1 MDFDTEAP
9 RRQIKEERRYEFLY
23 LKREE
28 RKMGSA
34 TKSDRDSMSLV
45 LDQMSEMQK
54 MLRSVMEQ
62 VRNLEDKVEGLQKE
76 NVKMNKHLKSQSPAR
91 EGKQQK
97 QQPDHRNTDGEVDDV
112 KTLVMRRAV
121 ENASNGTTV
130 TPSAVPLPQYQPSL
144 VKQMPP
150 LPTIM
155 PTQQTTSTLVPK
167 IAKKKE
173 RTFATNDPRR
183 EAYLARARKQ
193 AVANG
198 VVVDTLADSS
208 EEKKRQLKKKVGD
221 EQQERA
227 TKKAK
232 VRDNGNNGG
241 TSLVNQKKAA
251 KKEKKKKKDEGMEK
265 LSEQEKHHLKYG
277 HGRRGVRV
285 DTVQGPAYFSLN
297 NEQLL
302 EIGDKMNVHPLTLYS
317 LFRWDQDPDFS
328 VRSRLYHGTRLF
340 IVPSEEWEFDYIRE
354 DELKAI
360 TKICDKMSKA
370 SAELCLNESDVLV
383 LKSKVQELSKNK
395 DKESAD
401 RYFVSVPFYRAVKDM
416 LKNKCAKKDHLQ
428 RAEKK
433 FAQLWEAIGFL
444 EPERNAAT
452 IRSFNEQKEAFEVL
466 LDWKREHGESK

>member
-1 MDFDTEAP
+1 
-9 RRQIKEERRYEFLY
+9 
-23 LKREE
+23 
-28 RKMGSA
+28 
-34 TKSDRDSMSLV
+34 
-45 LDQMSEMQK
+45 MSEMQK

-173 RTFATNDPRR
+173 RTFAPNDPRR

-317 LFRWDQDPDFS
+317 LFRWTRIQIFRF
-328 VRSRLYHGTRLF
+328 VRDCTMGL
-340 IVPSEEWEFDYIRE
+340 DY
-354 DELKAI
+354 
-360 TKICDKMSKA
+360 S
-370 SAELCLNESDVLV
+370 
-383 LKSKVQELSKNK
+383 
-395 DKESAD
+395 
-401 RYFVSVPFYRAVKDM
+401 
-416 LKNKCAKKDHLQ
+416 
-428 RAEKK
+428 
-433 FAQLWEAIGFL
+433 
-444 EPERNAAT
+444 
-452 IRSFNEQKEAFEVL
+452 
-466 LDWKREHGESK
+466 

>member
-1 MDFDTEAP
+1 
-9 RRQIKEERRYEFLY
+9 
-23 LKREE
+23 
-28 RKMGSA
+28 
-34 TKSDRDSMSLV
+34 
-45 LDQMSEMQK
+45 
-54 MLRSVMEQ
+54 
-62 VRNLEDKVEGLQKE
+62 
-76 NVKMNKHLKSQSPAR
+76 MNKHLKWQSPAR

-173 RTFATNDPRR
+173 RTFAPNDPRR
-183 EAYLARARKQ
+183 EAYLARAEASGCQR
-193 AVANG
+193 G
-198 VVVDTLADSS
+198 RCRYFGGLFGG
-208 EEKKRQLKKKVGD
+208 EKRQLKKKVGD

-340 IVPSEEWEFDYIRE
+340 IVPSEEWEFDYIRQ

>member
-1 MDFDTEAP
+1 
-9 RRQIKEERRYEFLY
+9 
-23 LKREE
+23 
-28 RKMGSA
+28 
-34 TKSDRDSMSLV
+34 
-45 LDQMSEMQK
+45 
-54 MLRSVMEQ
+54 
-62 VRNLEDKVEGLQKE
+62 
-76 NVKMNKHLKSQSPAR
+76 
-91 EGKQQK
+91 
-97 QQPDHRNTDGEVDDV
+97 
-112 KTLVMRRAV
+112 
-121 ENASNGTTV
+121 
-130 TPSAVPLPQYQPSL
+130 
-144 VKQMPP
+144 MPP

-173 RTFATNDPRR
+173 RTFAPNDPRR

-354 DELKAI
+354 GELKAI

-370 SAELCLNESDVLV
+370 SAELCLNESDVLA
-383 LKSKVQELSKNK
+383 LKSKVQEFSKNK

>member
-1 MDFDTEAP
+1 
-9 RRQIKEERRYEFLY
+9 
-23 LKREE
+23 
-28 RKMGSA
+28 MGSA
-34 TKSDRDSMSLV
+34 TKSDRDSISLV

-54 MLRSVMEQ
+54 MLRNVMEQ
-62 VRNLEDKVEGLQKE
+62 VRNLEDKVERLQKE
-76 NVKMNKHLKSQSPAR
+76 NVKVNKHLKSQSPAR
-91 EGKQQK
+91 EGKQHK

-130 TPSAVPLPQYQPSL
+130 TPSAVPLPQNQPSL

-150 LPTIM
+150 PPTIM
-155 PTQQTTSTLVPK
+155 PTQQTTSTLIPK

-173 RTFATNDPRR
+173 RTFAPNDPRR
-183 EAYLARARKQ
+183 EAYIARARKQ

-232 VRDNGNNGG
+232 VRDDGNNGDA
-241 TSLVNQKKAA
+241 SLVKFQKKAA

-383 LKSKVQELSKNK
+383 LKNKVQELSKNK
-395 DKESAD
+395 DKESPD

-416 LKNKCAKKDHLQ
+416 LKNKSAKKDHLQ

-433 FAQLWEAIGFL
+433 FAQLWEAMGFF

-452 IRSFNEQKEAFEVL
+452 VRSFNEQKEAFEVL

>member
-1 MDFDTEAP
+1 M
-9 RRQIKEERRYEFLY
+9 
-23 LKREE
+23 
-28 RKMGSA
+28 
-34 TKSDRDSMSLV
+34 
-45 LDQMSEMQK
+45 
-54 MLRSVMEQ
+54 
-62 VRNLEDKVEGLQKE
+62 
-76 NVKMNKHLKSQSPAR
+76 KSQSPAR

-173 RTFATNDPRR
+173 RTFAPNDPRR

-328 VRSRLYHGTRLF
+328 FRSRLYHGTRLF

-395 DKESAD
+395 DKEFAD

>member
-1 MDFDTEAP
+1 
-9 RRQIKEERRYEFLY
+9 
-23 LKREE
+23 
-28 RKMGSA
+28 
-34 TKSDRDSMSLV
+34 
-45 LDQMSEMQK
+45 
-54 MLRSVMEQ
+54 
-62 VRNLEDKVEGLQKE
+62 
-76 NVKMNKHLKSQSPAR
+76 
-91 EGKQQK
+91 
-97 QQPDHRNTDGEVDDV
+97 
-112 KTLVMRRAV
+112 
-121 ENASNGTTV
+121 
-130 TPSAVPLPQYQPSL
+130 
-144 VKQMPP
+144 
-150 LPTIM
+150 M

-173 RTFATNDPRR
+173 RTFAPNDPRR

-302 EIGDKMNVHPLTLYS
+302 EIGDKNERP
-317 LFRWDQDPDFS
+317 S
-328 VRSRLYHGTRLF
+328 VDAVF
-340 IVPSEEWEFDYIRE
+340 IVSMGPGSRFFGSFETVPRDSI
-354 DELKAI
+354 I
-360 TKICDKMSKA
+360 HSTKRGMGI
-370 SAELCLNESDVLV
+370 
-383 LKSKVQELSKNK
+383 
-395 DKESAD
+395 
-401 RYFVSVPFYRAVKDM
+401 
-416 LKNKCAKKDHLQ
+416 
-428 RAEKK
+428 
-433 FAQLWEAIGFL
+433 
-444 EPERNAAT
+444 
-452 IRSFNEQKEAFEVL
+452 
-466 LDWKREHGESK
+466 

>member
-1 MDFDTEAP
+1 MKVCKRKCENEQTFEIAIPGARGQTTKTTARSSKY
-9 RRQIKEERRYEFLY
+9 RR
-23 LKREE
+23 
-28 RKMGSA
+28 
-34 TKSDRDSMSLV
+34 
-45 LDQMSEMQK
+45 
-54 MLRSVMEQ
+54 
-62 VRNLEDKVEGLQKE
+62 
-76 NVKMNKHLKSQSPAR
+76 
-91 EGKQQK
+91 
-97 QQPDHRNTDGEVDDV
+97 EVDDV

-173 RTFATNDPRR
+173 RTFAPNDPRR

>member
-1 MDFDTEAP
+1 
-9 RRQIKEERRYEFLY
+9 
-23 LKREE
+23 
-28 RKMGSA
+28 
-34 TKSDRDSMSLV
+34 
-45 LDQMSEMQK
+45 
-54 MLRSVMEQ
+54 
-62 VRNLEDKVEGLQKE
+62 
-76 NVKMNKHLKSQSPAR
+76 MNKHLKSQSPAR

-173 RTFATNDPRR
+173 RTFAPNDPRR
-183 EAYLARARKQ
+183 EAYLAWARKQ